1 MSYKRNAFHFL
12 MIFVGVGLILFLLS
26 FVVGHGLYDLPGNKK
41 KASNAASSY
50 MLERYGV
57 EISVISVDHV
67 SSVDQGLAFNQYVV
81 DASPTTNPGLV
92 FEVRV
97 DSNDFSPVEGT
108 YGFPSSD
115 NYVPRWFQNELET
128 ILSNRAMPLWKGR
141 SEFKVYL
148 FRPFQ
153 KVGEYMEPLN
163 LSALSKSIDFE
174 IRVETGLTPRI
185 AVAEDEAARI
195 NELGSILD
203 EIGLDTWCV
212 KVFYEMDE
220 DSIISYRIN
229 SSDEL
234 SVEAIQNELAV
245 LLNRY
250 V

>member
-1 MSYKRNAFHFL
+1 MGR
-12 MIFVGVGLILFLLS
+12 
-26 FVVGHGLYDLPGNKK
+26 GLYNLPGNKR

-57 EISVISVDHV
+57 EICVISVDHV
-67 SSVDQGLAFNQYVV
+67 SRVDQGLAFNQYVV
-81 DASPTTNPGLV
+81 NASPTTNPELV

-97 DSNDFSPVEGT
+97 DPNDFSLVEGT
-108 YGFPSSD
+108 YGFPASD

-128 ILSNRAMPLWKGR
+128 ILSNRAMPLWEGR
-141 SEFKVYL
+141 SEFKVHL

-153 KVGEYMEPLN
+153 KVGEYVEPLN

-185 AVAEDEAARI
+185 AIADDEAVRI
-195 NELGSILD
+195 NELRSFLD

-212 KVFYEMDE
+212 NVFYETDE
-220 DSIISYRIN
+220 GSTINYRIN
-229 SSDEL
+229 SSDEI
-234 SVEAIQNELAV
+234 SVEAIQNELVV